1 MRGLEIAGYVLKEE
15 GKMRQHF
22 RNDLIVLTIAAVL
35 GSTTGP
41 ASAAGFALI
50 EQSGSGMGNAF
61 AGAAATAEDASTVFF
76 NPAGMSRLQG
86 SQFAVAGHVIGV
98 QSHFNGRGTAPSI
111 LGGATVTGTGDPG
124 GISVVP
130 NAYFVLPIGDRT
142 RFGIGV
148 NVPFGLTTE
157 YDDDW
162 VGRFQGIKSEL
173 MTVNINPSI
182 SYRLSDAVSIGAGI
196 NYQWANTELTN
207 AVALGFNEPGKVKLE
222 ADDDGWGWNFGVL
235 FLAGRDTRIG
245 FSYRSVIDYELEGSV
260 GVTSDTGSVV
270 GVAVATAAS
279 GPAKADITFPDTF
292 SLSVVQGISGRLE
305 LLGDVSLTRWS
316 EINRVDVVNT
326 TNGTLRDS
334 LEFNFDDASRVSVG
348 ANYKWTDT
356 WTLKAGVAYDQTPVK
371 SETTRTVRLPD
382 NDRIWLAFGGQRK
395 VGHRGRIDLGYTH
408 IFIKDAD
415 INFTRSQQAPGFTV
429 PTSQP
434 GTQSNVTGSYEGSV
448 DIVSIQYTR
457 SF

>member
-1 MRGLEIAGYVLKEE
+1 LVFSRYVLNEE
-15 GKMRQHF
+15 EKMRQGF
-22 RNDLIVLTIAAVL
+22 RNDLMVLAIAAAL
-35 GSTTGP
+35 GGAPAT

-98 QSHFNGRGTAPSI
+98 QSSFNGRGTAPFV

-124 GISVVP
+124 GTSMVP
-130 NAYFVLPIGDRT
+130 NAYFVMPIGDRM

-157 YDDDW
+157 YDDNW

-173 MTVNINPSI
+173 MTLNINPSF
-182 SYRLSDAVSIGAGI
+182 SYRFSDAVSIGAGI
-196 NYQWANTELTN
+196 NYQWANAELTN
-207 AVALGFNEPGKVKLE
+207 AVALAGEPGKVKLE

-245 FSYRSVIDYELEGSV
+245 FSYRSVIDYELEGNV
-260 GVTSDTGSVV
+260 AVTSDTGS
-270 GVAVATAAS
+270 GVSVALATAAS

-326 TNGTLRDS
+326 TNGNLRDS
-334 LEFNFDDASRVSVG
+334 LAFNFDDAWRISFG
-348 ANYKWTDT
+348 ANYQYNNT
-356 WTLKAGVAYDQTPVK
+356 WTLKTGVAYDQTPVK

-395 VGHRGRIDLGYTH
+395 MGRSGRIDLGYTH

-434 GTQSNVTGSYEGSV
+434 GTESNVTGSYEGSV